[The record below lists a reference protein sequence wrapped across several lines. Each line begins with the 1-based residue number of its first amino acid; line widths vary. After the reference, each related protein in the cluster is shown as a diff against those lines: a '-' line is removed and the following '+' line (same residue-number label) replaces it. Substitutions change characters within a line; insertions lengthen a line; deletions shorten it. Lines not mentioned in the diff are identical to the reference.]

1 MSNTIQNVS
10 KNRLL
15 TFNPASGGAASHI
28 QTVLPRWVRRTP
40 LFSPHWETL
49 TTPDDDILSLAWSED
64 PEQPSAQT
72 KPLFIL
78 FHGLEGSFHSPY
90 ANGLMYAFAQQGWL
104 SVMMHFRGC
113 NGQPNR
119 LPRAYHSGETS
130 DPRYFLEQIHQ
141 RFPSNYKMATGV
153 SLGGNMLANY
163 LAEFAEQPLVDSA
176 TIISAPFDLRDSS
189 NRINQGASRIYQ
201 AYLLHS
207 LKQNVYR
214 KLGTLRQ
221 AIPITQPLI
230 RQLKTL
236 QEFDDLITAPLHGFC
251 DAQDY
256 YQRCSAI
263 SKLGQIRLPTLILHA
278 QDDPFMTDA
287 VIPNQP
293 LPETINY
300 QLLKHGGHVGFL
312 SGTLL
317 KPRFWLEEM
326 LPLYYREQP
335 RVS

>member
-1 MSNTIQNVS
+1 MSDTIQNVS

-130 DPRYFLEQIHQ
+130 DPRYFLEQVHH
-141 RFPSNYKMATGV
+141 RFPSNYKMVTGV